1 MTDHNFHILEQEIRE
16 LMKISKQLKESNDH
30 LSYKNKSLRSEN
42 AQLKKSVEIAK
53 VNIKKVIKKIKD
65 QK

>member
-1 MTDHNFHILEQEIRE
+1 MTDHNFHNLENEIRE

-30 LSYKNKSLRSEN
+30 LSNKNKSLRSEN
-42 AQLKKSVEIAK
+42 AQLEKSVEIAK

>member
-1 MTDHNFHILEQEIRE
+1 MTDHNFHNLEHEIRE

-30 LSYKNKSLRSEN
+30 LSYKNRSLRSEN
-42 AQLKKSVEIAK
+42 AQLEKSVEIAK